1 MNLDNHPKRKI
12 IDDVSISEMLEMRED
27 GMSNQEIADALGCH
41 YATVTRHIGRQG
53 FRGPNKTRKP
63 QHDPEQ
69 WIPAETYISQY
80 TAREEAQAHRLI
92 PTRYQGQVLEIHVD
106 RDLQE
111 VVLRGNGEL
120 TLTMSDLHGAMMD
133 LMALS
138 KEMTDNGGL
147 VTKK

>member
-12 IDDVSISEMLEMRED
+12 IDDVSISEMLKMRED

-41 YATVTRHIGRQG
+41 YETVKRHIGRQG

-63 QHDPEQ
+63 QYTSEQ
-69 WIPAETYISQY
+69 WIPAETYISQH
-80 TAREEAQAHRLI
+80 TARDEAQAHRLI

-111 VVLRGNGEL
+111 VVLMGNGEL
-120 TLTMSDLHGAMMD
+120 TLTMSELHGAMMD

-138 KEMTDNGGL
+138 KEMTDNGIS
-147 VTKK
+147 

>member
-1 MNLDNHPKRKI
+1 
-12 IDDVSISEMLEMRED
+12 MLW
-27 GMSNQEIADALGCH
+27 DATMQQSQDILGDKGSG
-41 YATVTRHIGRQG
+41 ALIRHENRNMILNNG
-53 FRGPNKTRKP
+53 
-63 QHDPEQ
+63 
-69 WIPAETYISQY
+69 SQY

-111 VVLRGNGEL
+111 VVLMGNGEL

-147 VTKK
+147 VTIK